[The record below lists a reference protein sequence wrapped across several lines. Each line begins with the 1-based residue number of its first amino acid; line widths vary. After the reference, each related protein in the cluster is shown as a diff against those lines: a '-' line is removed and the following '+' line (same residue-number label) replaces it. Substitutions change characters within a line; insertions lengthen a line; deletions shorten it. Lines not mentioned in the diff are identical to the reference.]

1 MKSIDDKILLN
12 NQVNNNLAP
21 HLRGA
26 QIAAKRRG
34 RTPQLDGCLHT
45 DSKMSGRGA
54 NEKTAKQFSSLRAA

>member
-1 MKSIDDKILLN
+1 MSQI
-12 NQVNNNLAP
+12 NNNLAP

-45 DSKMSGRGA
+45 AGEVSARDA
-54 NEKTAKQFSSLRAA
+54 NEETAEQFSSLWAA